1 MNETTTA
8 AETPLDAWHRRE
20 EAARAALDAALPGN
34 KAAIFAAL
42 DAAGIARVVVPFD
55 GAGDDGALGEVLAC
69 DAAGAERALPAVAV
83 AFAGVDTWTA
93 ETTAGERPLREA
105 VEELAW
111 ALLGRT
117 HGGWENEDGAYG
129 EIAFEAAD
137 RSVRLEVNVR
147 FTDSDLHEH
156 TF

>member
-1 MNETTTA
+1 MTDQTTT
-8 AETPLDAWHRRE
+8 ETPLDAWQRRE

-55 GAGDDGALGEVLAC
+55 GAGDSGALEDAVAC
-69 DAAGAERALPAVAV
+69 DAAGADRALPAVAV
-83 AFAGVDTWTA
+83 AYAAVDTWTA
-93 ETTAGERPLREA
+93 ETAVGERPLAEA
-105 VEELAW
+105 VEGLAW
-111 ALLGRT
+111 ALLERT